1 MDQRCA
7 LGALE
12 DIELPGYY
20 LLPATRA
27 GLLVRLGRDK
37 EAPAAY
43 DQAIA
48 LTASEPNAPFCRP
61 PLGPASTYRELDY

>member
-48 LTASEPNAPFCRP
+48 LTASETECAFLQTP
-61 PLGPASTYRELDY
+61 PRTSLDLP